1 MSVWKR
7 TKVQALLHEEVQ
19 NVTHQGNGKAVHGDM
34 LKPSNPNYKD
44 LAEEVGQQFLTVC
57 ELYGRENGGK
67 PFPVPKTLEGHFLR
81 WRQMLL
87 RHRKGDF
94 RNSPSEWASTK
105 EVAQFVF
112 EWHCRLRGQPVKVL
126 VWSE

>member
-1 MSVWKR
+1 M
-7 TKVQALLHEEVQ
+7 
-19 NVTHQGNGKAVHGDM
+19 THRGNGKAIHGDM
-34 LKPSNPNYKD
+34 LKPSSPNYRG
-44 LAEEVGQQFLTVC
+44 LAEEVAQQFLTVC
-57 ELYGRENGGK
+57 ELYGRNSGGA
-67 PFPVPKTLEGHFLR
+67 FPVPKEMLQHFAR
-81 WRQMLL
+81 WRGMVL

-112 EWHCRLRGQPVKVL
+112 DWHCRLRGQPLKEL

>member
-1 MSVWKR
+1 MPK
-7 TKVQALLHEEVQ
+7 E
-19 NVTHQGNGKAVHGDM
+19 M
-34 LKPSNPNYKD
+34 L
-44 LAEEVGQQFLTVC
+44 Q
-57 ELYGRENGGK
+57 
-67 PFPVPKTLEGHFLR
+67 HFAR
-81 WRQMLL
+81 WRGMVL

-112 EWHCRLRGQPVKVL
+112 DWHCRLRGQPLKEL